1 MINNQESAGEGSAR
15 DKEDHE
21 VHKEYVFEEETC
33 EVTSKLK
40 IKFPFDEIIQ
50 EKMRRADLS
59 NYSHLSDLIS
69 HPSKTDTCKHGN
81 SWSTKDPK
89 SMGWIYSKTVRIAHS
104 NYVPERERTIYYRK
118 TSGNC
123 NCKHIYDGKDDQ
135 LQIVSNGKSDTR
147 GSARAVSFVSI
158 RLPHRVPSKWNSN
171 ARVLQEL
178 SSKVHKQVWNERIFF
193 DMLENLVRRLC

>member
-89 SMGWIYSKTVRIAHS
+89 SMGWIYSKTELHTPTMYQKESAQSTTEKHRATATA
-104 NYVPERERTIYYRK
+104 N
-118 TSGNC
+118 TSM
-123 NCKHIYDGKDDQ
+123 
-135 LQIVSNGKSDTR
+135 T
-147 GSARAVSFVSI
+147 ARMTSYKLFQMENQKLA
-158 RLPHRVPSKWNSN
+158 
-171 ARVLQEL
+171 VLQEQL
-178 SSKVHKQVWNERIFF
+178 SLIHI
-193 DMLENLVRRLC
+193 